1 MNISEIIESWRKIIE
16 LARKPD
22 PEEYKLF
29 LRIIFL
35 GFFLVGAIGFAIGM
49 ISYLILTYLGGG
61 GGT

>member
-1 MNISEIIESWRKIIE
+1 MRIVDIIESWRKIIE
-16 LARKPD
+16 LARRPD

-35 GFFLVGAIGFAIGM
+35 GFFLVGAIGFTIGL

-61 GGT
+61 G

>member
-16 LARKPD
+16 LSRKPD

>member
-1 MNISEIIESWRKIIE
+1 MNISEIVESWRKIIE
-16 LARKPD
+16 LSRKPD

>member
-16 LARKPD
+16 LARRPD

-49 ISYLILTYLGGG
+49 ISYLILTYLGGV